1 MINLFEF
8 AKRNGVGISIEPDN
22 CMTDA
27 YRVRVRRMHI
37 ETQMIISEDIL
48 YAQNGLGYDVALE
61 SLLNNMVQHV
71 EELWD
76 AMIKQYGR
84 K

>member
-8 AKRNGVGISIEPDN
+8 AKRNGVGISIEPDD
-22 CMTDA
+22 CMIDA

-37 ETQMIISEDIL
+37 ETQMVISEDVL
-48 YAQNGLGYDVALE
+48 YTQNELGYNVVLE

-76 AMIKQYGR
+76 AMIKQYRR